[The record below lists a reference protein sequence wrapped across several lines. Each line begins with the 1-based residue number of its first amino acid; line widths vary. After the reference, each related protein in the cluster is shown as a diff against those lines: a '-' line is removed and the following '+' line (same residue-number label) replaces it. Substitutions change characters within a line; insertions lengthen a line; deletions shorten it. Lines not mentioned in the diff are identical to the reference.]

1 LEEWLDVKEY
11 ADAEKILIEDELT
24 NKDAIVT
31 IINKVG
37 IICIL
42 LEDFIFYYYIY
53 FYLTLITSKY
63 RIN

>member
-24 NKDAIVT
+24 NKDAVVT

-42 LEDFIFYYYIY
+42 LKDFIFYYYIY